1 MNADMQNLIARTK
14 AAMLEA
20 VPKAI
25 RETRFEAAKV
35 AAVVALGALATGC
48 ATTAQ
53 PGATPGAPQ
62 PQSKPAELVQ
72 RIQNFASGGFKLDPS
87 VMKPKVVRGGVFAEK
102 SPSEAAEVRAKPQAM
117 LSSRA
122 QSWPGVHEAVSAAR
136 NSGVDPAL
144 IMAVHT
150 AQSGSRTPD
159 SMSAIAQ
166 KLNQRIAQCNGQAAC
181 ALATYRKDGAS
192 LLVEADDIA
201 FASRV
206 VGIYERFSSRPE
218 VVRTTRLQLND
229 MRDTIKVAHEEPQ
242 SPGFGM
248 RM

>member
-1 MNADMQNLIARTK
+1 MNSDMQNLIARIK
-14 AAMLEA
+14 ADMLEA
-20 VPKAI
+20 VPKAV
-25 RETRFEAAKV
+25 RETRFDAAKV
-35 AAVVALGALATGC
+35 AAVVALGALASGC

-53 PGATPGAPQ
+53 PGAAPATAQ

-72 RIQNFASGGFKLDPS
+72 RIQNFAGGGFKLDPNF
-87 VMKPKVVRGGVFAEK
+87 MKPKVTRSGIFAEK
-102 SPSEAAEVRAKPQAM
+102 ASSEAADARAKPQAM

-122 QSWPGVHEAVSAAR
+122 LSWPGAHEAVTAAR
-136 NSGVDPAL
+136 GSGVDPAL

-150 AQSGSRTPD
+150 AQSGSRSPD

-166 KLNQRIAQCNGQAAC
+166 KLNQRLAQCNGQTAC
-181 ALATYRKDGAS
+181 ALATYRKDSAS
-192 LLVEADDIA
+192 SPVESDDLA

-206 VGIYERFSSRPE
+206 VGVYERFSSRPE
-218 VVRTTRLQLND
+218 TVRLARQQLND
-229 MRDTIKVAHEEPQ
+229 MHDTMKVAHEEPH